1 MGSFLSSPPKNETN
15 LSGKV
20 IVITG
25 ASRGIGLETAK
36 QFYKLGAT
44 VYLGVRTEEKGNK
57 AIREIQA
64 DVTQSVG
71 QLKWFPLDLST
82 LKGSQESAE
91 GVLKMIHQLDILVN
105 NAAIGGDPFGLNA
118 DGIETTMAV
127 NHFGHFVFTLAV
139 LDLMKQTSKQ
149 SGADVRIVTLSSI
162 AHTWAKDV
170 SFEQPSDL
178 TQAYPAE
185 NTDTWTNSLARYGR
199 SKLANILFMKE
210 LQRRLGEDGYDIILT
225 SVHPGS
231 VRTVSAINITSQ
243 IPVVG
248 SAVGF
253 LANYMF
259 ATLPDGAYTSVF
271 AAINPAVRAQPED
284 YKGKYLVPMGKVAA
298 PGPLGE
304 DVELGKKLWALTERV
319 VAAGGIA

>member
-1 MGSFLSSPPKNETN
+1 M
-15 LSGKV
+15 
-20 IVITG
+20 
-25 ASRGIGLETAK
+25 
-36 QFYKLGAT
+36 
-44 VYLGVRTEEKGNK
+44 RTEEKGNK

-178 TQAYPAE
+178 TKAYPAE

-199 SKLANILFMKE
+199 SKLANILFMRE